1 MLSRDKKSHRNVE
14 CRLVFEIK
22 FNEIPISQ
30 RIDSPLQEDARLFG
44 RLLDTRFAY
53 YYEGDT
59 YDPTYLVASALS
71 PETCQY
77 LNEAEIRS
85 AKRIIL
91 SEVKTC
97 HFFSNQAPS
106 FTDLRECDRTTDS
119 RGASTDCA
127 CADDDHCALRAPR
140 QKGEMQQ
147 YHCCDVAQ
155 GHGAT
160 RDRSILQYWRRRD
173 RTECCK
179 ILDPGSA
186 GEIDARKKQPS
197 EFVGVSPSGRARA
210 QLYSRVRHVSTGG
223 AAVFVDGNLQVSIEK
238 SNVTKVARSKN
249 IMRAKFRFVVRRL
262 QVILFADYSCFIR
275 RSMLLLNR
283 RLQVILFA
291 DYSCFMRRSMLLLNR
306 RLQVFY
312 SPITRVSMVDH

>member
-127 CADDDHCALRAPR
+127 CAAVASVTHSDNAPSIRAIAVT
-140 QKGEMQQ
+140 GE
-147 YHCCDVAQ
+147 
-155 GHGAT
+155 
-160 RDRSILQYWRRRD
+160 
-173 RTECCK
+173 
-179 ILDPGSA
+179 PPSA
-186 GEIDARKKQPS
+186 APC
-197 EFVGVSPSGRARA
+197 
-210 QLYSRVRHVSTGG
+210 
-223 AAVFVDGNLQVSIEK
+223 
-238 SNVTKVARSKN
+238 ARS
-249 IMRAKFRFVVRRL
+249 AL
-262 QVILFADYSCFIR
+262 
-275 RSMLLLNR
+275 
-283 RLQVILFA
+283 
-291 DYSCFMRRSMLLLNR
+291 
-306 RLQVFY
+306 
-312 SPITRVSMVDH
+312 P